1 MQYLTKVIIDGVEVL
16 SNTDGTASP
25 SLASAQ
31 LINSACAGAMEIGAT
46 ASDVLTV
53 TINNPFKASF
63 DGDRVEFYVSPIYDD
78 IETAKERIAAEVG
91 DDETDEGIDD
101 DETEGID
108 DDETE
113 GDDMTDAE
121 EAETEAY
128 SAELTELQAVFLEGE
143 NDGEAEEETDEASDP
158 EWFPLGVYFVNN
170 QNTGDNNVTLT
181 CYDAMALLTDTF
193 ILSGTS
199 STYSG
204 CWNALTTQLEALG
217 IELDP
222 FEFERATDVL
232 AIKGNTTLREA
243 LGLLCGYAGGY
254 ATCDVDGSIGISYY
268 AYTDSVLIDSELL
281 SFVDTSAGDML
292 IDGVECHDGR
302 GYTLESGGGGQ
313 TIAFTN
319 YLVTQDVLDEVIA
332 PTYRGVRFCGA
343 SVSAPWEYGLN
354 AGEFVRIM
362 SEDEYRNYL
371 ELRNSEDDTVTEQI
385 ALGRIILISTQTI
398 TFGGNAITAIGSI
411 NPTESEKE
419 KIVMSPTIKRII
431 EAGKTATNYIT
442 EDSTGALVIRRDTDA
457 YNVRIDADS
466 LDIRNNTKILA
477 SFGEVAEFFGDY
489 STSQF
494 DAKGFR
500 IADANE
506 RVVFE
511 TVNVNSGASI
521 AEENKPIWGD
531 DVGTDTGRY
540 KPWSFST
547 ALTFDTI
554 TRVDVLYPIAGVETW
569 VQVQNSQYYAAP
581 YNMRYQVDANGTV
594 TVDGRRYY
602 AQNTPL
608 ALRVRVKGTVKNA
621 ETRTTLGCP
630 EVPQDVTAYVNEFDV
645 RGSLK
650 ASNIKAGTVSTSV
663 GANSYKD
670 YTVDFG
676 VEMASTPYVSL
687 TLSGSVTSTLGNVTG
702 VGLSV
707 VSKTTSGFVFRVYNT
722 TSSTRNWSV
731 NWIAIAS

>member
-1 MQYLTKVIIDGVEVL
+1 MQYLTKVIIDGVEVI
-16 SNTDGTASP
+16 SNADGTASP

-113 GDDMTDAE
+113 GDDMTAAE
-121 EAETEAY
+121 ESETEAY

-204 CWNALTTQLEALG
+204 CWNALSTQLESIG

-232 AIKGNTTLREA
+232 AIKENTTLREA

-442 EDSTGALVIRRDTDA
+442 EDETGALVIRRDTDN

-466 LDIRNNTKILA
+466 VDVRNNDEVKAT
-477 SFGEVAEFFGDY
+477 FGELVALGANPSEFGDLH
-489 STSQF
+489 
-494 DAKGFR
+494 
-500 IADANE
+500 N
-506 RVVFE
+506 VVMVGNNL
-511 TVNVNSGASI
+511 TATDDNQVLIGNN
-521 AEENKPIWGD
+521 NPIDPSRGMFL
-531 DVGTDTGRY
+531 V
-540 KPWSFST
+540 
-547 ALTFDTI
+547 I
-554 TRVDVLYPIAGVETW
+554 
-569 VQVQNSQYYAAP
+569 
-581 YNMRYQVDANGTV
+581 ANGTE
-594 TVDGRRYY
+594 TQKNIAFAIGNGYTWIYNNLR
-602 AQNTPL
+602 AQRDVNVL
-608 ALRVRVKGTVKNA
+608 GTL
-621 ETRTTLGCP
+621 T
-630 EVPQDVTAYVNEFDV
+630 
-645 RGSLK
+645 
-650 ASNIKAGTVSTSV
+650 ASNIKAGVVSTSV
-663 GANSYKD
+663 GANTYKD

-676 VEMASTPYVSL
+676 AEMASTPYVSL
-687 TLSGSVTSTLGNVTG
+687 TLSGSVASAFGNVTG

-722 TSSTRNWSV
+722 TSGTRNWSV
-731 NWIAIAS
+731 NWIAIAT